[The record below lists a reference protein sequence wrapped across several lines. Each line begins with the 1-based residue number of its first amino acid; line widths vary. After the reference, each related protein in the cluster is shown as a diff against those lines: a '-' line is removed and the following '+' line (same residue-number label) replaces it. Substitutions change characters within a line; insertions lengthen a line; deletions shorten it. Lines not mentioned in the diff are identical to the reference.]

1 MEPDDHEWSYPVLV
15 DVLHMISQ
23 LLLPSQTDLH
33 LDRAVADEQSH
44 ILILEVTST
53 QETPACP
60 GCATAAPRVHSHYAR
75 ILADLPWADV
85 AVRVQLHVRKC
96 FCPTATCPRT
106 IFCERVPLV
115 ARPWA
120 RRTTRLAAQQHR
132 IGVALGGA
140 AGARLAEELDHPAS
154 RDTLIRLVRACPMP
168 GSPTPRILG
177 VDDWARRKG
186 HTYGSILIDLE
197 RGVIIDLLPDRSAE
211 TFAQWLQDHPGVE
224 VISRDRGGTYADG
237 ARTGAPNAIQV
248 ADRWHLLKNL
258 GDALV
263 KLFDQQ
269 RAAIEAQLGPASAAA
284 QPADAQLI
292 AADLVQTSVPST
304 TGSAADA
311 TAHQEASSHTIESS
325 ATAHAQT
332 ASSQRAT
339 QTHRRDQRRAR
350 YKEVGAL
357 HAQGWSQSAIAD
369 QVGLHRDTVRTYIQA
384 PSFPER
390 QPRTVQ
396 PSVLDPF
403 KPYILE
409 RWNAGCHTGMVI
421 VRELESRGYQGRP
434 TTVLT
439 YMTQLRKAAG
449 VPPKRRV
456 GMTVAAIT
464 DPTQRVPSS
473 RDLIWLVLR
482 RPETLDAEEQAQLGR
497 LTTSHPDVTMG
508 IALAQEFTTI
518 VRERQ
523 PERLDAW
530 LAHSEQSGL
539 APLMSLANGI
549 RRDYA
554 AVKAGV
560 TLEWSNGPTEGHIN
574 RLKQVKRQMYGR
586 ANLDLL
592 KLRLMA

>member
-1 MEPDDHEWSYPVLV
+1 M
-15 DVLHMISQ
+15 LHVISQ

-44 ILILEVTST
+44 TLILEVTSI
-53 QETPACP
+53 QEEAACP
-60 GCATAAPRVHSHYAR
+60 NCATAAPRVHSHYAR
-75 ILADLPWADV
+75 TLVDLPWADV

-96 FCPTATCPRT
+96 FCPTATCPRR

-115 ARPWA
+115 ANPWA

-132 IGVALGGA
+132 IGVAVGGA
-140 AGARLAEELDHPAS
+140 AGERLAEELDHPAS
-154 RDTLIRLVRACPMP
+154 RDTLIRLVRARPMP
-168 GSPTPRILG
+168 EPPTPRIVG

-211 TFAQWLQDHPGVE
+211 TFAQWLQDHPGIE

-237 ARTGAPNAIQV
+237 ARTSAPTAIQV

-269 RAAIEAQLGPASAAA
+269 RAAIEAQLGPAPAAT
-284 QPADAQLI
+284 QPADAHLVN
-292 AADLVQTSVPST
+292 ADPAQTSVPST

-311 TAHQEASSHTIESS
+311 TAHREARRHNGESS
-325 ATAHAQT
+325 ASAHART
-332 ASSQRAT
+332 ASSQRAA
-339 QTHRRDQRRAR
+339 QTHQRDQRRAR
-350 YKEVGAL
+350 YEEILAL

-409 RWNAGCHTGMVI
+409 RWNAGCHTGTVI
-421 VRELESRGYQGRP
+421 ARELKAQGYRGGS
-434 TTVLT
+434 TTVFA
-439 YMTQLRKAAG
+439 YITQLRKAAG
-449 VPPKRRV
+449 VPPKRR
-456 GMTVAAIT
+456 GGITAATIT

-482 RPETLDAEEQAQLGR
+482 RSATLDAAEQTQFGQLK
-497 LTTSHPDVTMG
+497 TSHPDVTLG
-508 IALAQEFTTI
+508 ITLAQEFTTI

-530 LAHSEQSGL
+530 LTRSEQSGL
-539 APLMSLANGI
+539 TPLMSLANGI
-549 RRDYA
+549 RRDEA

-560 TLEWSNGPTEGHIN
+560 TLEWSNGPTEGQIN

-592 KLRLMA
+592 KLRLLA